1 MNEAN
6 IFLVDKYGKLFENA
20 IFYNKKGRKVV
31 YDNDENGVYFPLN
44 ATAFCR
50 QRKFALTLP
59 FTFKAAHC
67 MKRNKAVQGIS
78 MVSVRIIFYI
88 LIDRVYEYRI
98 CLCLESYTFRKVI

>member
-1 MNEAN
+1 MQ
-6 IFLVDKYGKLFENA
+6 FA
-20 IFYNKKGRKVV
+20 ITKKGRKVV
-31 YDNDENGVYFPLN
+31 YDNDKNGVYFPLN

-78 MVSVRIIFYI
+78 MVSVQIIFYI

-98 CLCLESYTFRKVI
+98 CLCLEGYTFRKVI